1 MEKIASSEVMTL
13 LHCGPQG
20 VAVALSVELEK
31 KTPLHWPCCLVGE
44 ELKCADALQADTPDV
59 LTKNM
64 EATTASAA
72 EVPASTTIS
81 FTDKAVER
89 SAARQGESAQ
99 TGPSASEQVDD
110 GGGLSHCAAC
120 MASTVIVGIL
130 GAAFQRWERTRL

>member
-81 FTDKAVER
+81 FTDKAVEC
-89 SAARQGESAQ
+89 SARQGESAQ
-99 TGPSASEQVDD
+99 TETSASEPVDH
-110 GGGLSHCAAC
+110 GGGLSHCALC

-130 GAAFQRWERTRL
+130 GAAFQRWEGTRL